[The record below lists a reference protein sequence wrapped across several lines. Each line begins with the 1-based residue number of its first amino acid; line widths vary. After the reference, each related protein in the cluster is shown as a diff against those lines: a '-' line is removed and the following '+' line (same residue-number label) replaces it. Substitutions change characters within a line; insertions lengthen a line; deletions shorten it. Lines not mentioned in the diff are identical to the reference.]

1 MSIVAR
7 LLLAVAV
14 LVLPGCKVDFT
25 RVAENIGNIKTA
37 VVGVDAEEEAVIGR
51 EAAATLLGASPLL
64 DHEMTQRYVNRVGR
78 WVALQSRRPGLPWRF
93 AVIDHP
99 NVNAFAAP
107 GGYVFITRGLLFQLR
122 NEAELA
128 GVLGHE
134 IAHAVRKHHLA
145 ALQSQARLELAGSVA
160 AVALEQRGKDAG
172 QYEWVAAGAKNLY
185 TRGLDRDDEFEAD
198 RLGVVLAAR
207 AGYDPYGLPAVLQRL
222 DRLAADDSRLALL
235 FKTHPAPADRLAQL
249 VSRMEGRL
257 DDPDG
262 FRAGADR
269 FRTQMQSLAGAS
281 D

>member
-1 MSIVAR
+1 MKISGR
-7 LLLAVAV
+7 LLLVA
-14 LVLPGCKVDFT
+14 LMLGIPGCKIDIARVVD
-25 RVAENIGNIKTA
+25 NLGNVKTA
-37 VVGVDAEEEAVIGR
+37 IVGVDAEEEAEIGF
-51 EAAATLLGASPLL
+51 EAAATLLGAAPML
-64 DHEMTQRYVNRVGR
+64 DDAAMQRYVNRVGR
-78 WVALQSRRPGLPWRF
+78 WVALQSERPALSWRF

-134 IAHAVRKHHLA
+134 IAHIVRKHHLE
-145 ALQSQARLELAGSVA
+145 ALKKQARLELAGSVA
-160 AVALEQRGKDAG
+160 ATALEQRGKDAG
-172 QYEWVAAGAKNLY
+172 KYEWVTEGAKTLY

-222 DRLAADDSRLALL
+222 DSMSRDDGRLALL

-249 VSRMEGRL
+249 AGRMEGRM
-257 DDPDG
+257 DTFAASRDG
-262 FRAGADR
+262 AER
-269 FRTQMQSLAGAS
+269 FRSRMEQLIAAGY
-281 D
+281 